1 MQVRLDAG
9 QVRCRTGQLLNS
21 EQNGCRTRRMQDRTD
36 AVQNGCRTNNMPDRT
51 DAGQVGCRT
60 GQLKDRTDARQNC

>member
-21 EQNGCRTRRMQDRTD
+21 EQYGCRTRRMQDRTD
-36 AVQNGCRTNNMPDRT
+36 AVQNGCRTNSMPDRT

-60 GQLKDRTDARQNC
+60 GWIQNMSDAVQ